1 MPVGLRLPVGV
12 SSYGGVSLVSSDEND
27 NKIISLA
34 LGSDDNENA
43 FNQDIGL
50 GDDMV
55 YAISDPHVRGKI
67 MGRLKR
73 IFRRFEAQKRYKL
86 LPGTAKW
93 SEDSAEQEII
103 LEFKYLNL
111 ESDEEK
117 TFSRTYKTNEQVAR

>member
-12 SSYGGVSLVSSDEND
+12 SSSGGAALVDSDAND

-50 GDDMV
+50 GIDMV
-55 YAISDPHVRGKI
+55 FAISDPHVRGKV
-67 MGRLKR
+67 MGRLRR

-86 LPGTAKW
+86 LPGTVKW
-93 SEDSAEQEII
+93 SQESETQDLT

-111 ESDEEK
+111 ESDEEQ
-117 TFSRTYKTNEQVAR
+117 TFSRTYRASEQVS